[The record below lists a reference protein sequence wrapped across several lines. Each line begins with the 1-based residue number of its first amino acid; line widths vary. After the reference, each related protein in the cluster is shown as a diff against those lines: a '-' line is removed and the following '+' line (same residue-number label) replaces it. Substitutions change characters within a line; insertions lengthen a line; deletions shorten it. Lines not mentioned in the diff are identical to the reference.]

1 MLDRCCQL
9 SDLMN
14 EAGRLF
20 VKFLAL
26 VFHGCAVRTVVVLQI
41 VGERLLILSG
51 RFIAQTQIM

>member
-1 MLDRCCQL
+1 MLDRGCQL

-51 RFIAQTQIM
+51 RLIAQT